1 MTEQPLPVPL
11 ESLEPLLRR
20 VDALAREAGWDG
32 SGANPL
38 LQLRE
43 LPATMDATAADASPY
58 LLARDV
64 QRLQAELQQ
73 LRGEL
78 AACQQALRELREQLM
93 PPASE

>member
-20 VDALAREAGWDG
+20 V
-32 SGANPL
+32 
-38 LQLRE
+38 
-43 LPATMDATAADASPY
+43 
-58 LLARDV
+58 
-64 QRLQAELQQ
+64 
-73 LRGEL
+73 EL